1 MVDRLADLL
10 QGDGPEGAGQKGSPA
25 KEAVA
30 LAKAGEELKHPK
42 LSEAIL
48 AAAEKAPKK
57 RDAVTDFDFDG
68 FQNDDASVVDD
79 ASTYEDGFSS
89 DATVPLDYDEAEDED
104 TDDAA
109 TVPRVAAEAP
119 WMEPS
124 PRRVHAAAAVPTL
137 PLSGARGPEA
147 LSQPVVPLLRL
158 PAGDGKQGGD
168 HVVLNLSI
176 PQEPKASSLPERS
189 PTVRRP
195 PTSRSA
201 DAVVM
206 PAPCAG
212 LAGTDMFACDL
223 TDVVAAAS
231 SLPQIW
237 ADAMVNNAG
246 NWLFGSRPVK

>member
-1 MVDRLADLL
+1 
-10 QGDGPEGAGQKGSPA
+10 
-25 KEAVA
+25 
-30 LAKAGEELKHPK
+30 LAKADQELKHPK

-48 AAAEKAPKK
+48 TAAGKAPKK
-57 RDAVTDFDFDG
+57 RDAVTDIAAVSTKDTLEDFDFDG
-68 FQNDDASVVDD
+68 FQNDDASVSDD
-79 ASTYEDGFSS
+79 SSTYDDEFS
-89 DATVPLDYDEAEDED
+89 DATVPLDYDAAEDED

-109 TVPRVAAEAP
+109 TVPRVTADAPAAWVKA

-137 PLSGARGPEA
+137 PLSGARGPAA

-189 PTVRRP
+189 STVRTP

-223 TDVVAAAS
+223 TDVVAAACS
-231 SLPQIW
+231 WPQIW